1 MPLLVSAIER
11 REEVLFAKLFASGVR
26 YSTKIMHAFTTKR
39 VRLCTIL
46 REVKHDVK
54 AVKMVK
60 QRKKGGLRVQLVF
73 THADKIFDILN
84 SIDGI
89 HT

>member
-26 YSTKIMHAFTTKR
+26 YSTKIMHALQLAKDRR
-39 VRLCTIL
+39 VNCTIL

-54 AVKMVK
+54 AVKK
-60 QRKKGGLRVQLVF
+60 QRDFRGLRWY
-73 THADKIFDILN
+73 N
-84 SIDGI
+84 
-89 HT
+89 

>member
-54 AVKMVK
+54 AVKK
-60 QRKKGGLRVQLVF
+60 QRDFRGLRVQLVL
-73 THADKIFDILN
+73 TM
-84 SIDGI
+84 
-89 HT
+89 